1 MFLVD
6 SSRCRRLTRMG
17 DIMIV
22 FAVVRV
28 TKTRTE
34 TCSLH
39 LSRFGAES
47 KAQTLNDTFT
57 NGARYTVSARTVEP

>member
-1 MFLVD
+1 
-6 SSRCRRLTRMG
+6 
-17 DIMIV
+17 MIV